1 MYRFNRELMLDIR
14 KFKIS
19 RLLMLL
25 TLCLVG
31 GIVNASEKI
40 EEDLVELRIQ
50 EIMKDLTLEQKVGQM
65 VQGEIKW
72 VKPSDVTKYHLGSI
86 LNGGGS
92 FPNKNKNSTMQDW
105 LSLADDYY
113 LASQDT
119 SGGGAGIPI
128 VWGTDAVHGHNNVVG
143 ATLFPHNIGL
153 GAANDSDLMKKIG
166 EITAREVAVTG
177 IDWVFAP
184 TVAVAKDNRWGRTYE
199 AYSSQSPII
208 KSYAGEIVAG
218 LQGPLAELSTNE
230 SKVIATAKHFI
241 GDGGTLRGVDQGDTI
256 MSLQELLDEHGQG
269 YYEALDAEVQTVMAT
284 FNSWNGVKIHGH
296 KFLLTDVLKNQ
307 MGFDGFVVSD
317 WNGIGQ
323 VEGCTNNSCAQ
334 AINAGIDMV
343 MVPEQWKGFLRNTL
357 KQVKAGEIS
366 MARIDDAV
374 ERILRVKIRAGLF
387 EKGLPSSRE
396 VAGNADLI
404 GAPAHREVARDAV
417 RKSLVLLKNDD
428 VLPLRAGQHVLV
440 AGDGADNIGKQNGGW
455 TITWQGTENKNSEFP
470 GATSIYNGLANAMN
484 SIGGSTELSV
494 SGNWSKKPDVAVVV
508 FGEEPYAE
516 GQGDVHTLAYRNGRI
531 EDLELMQK
539 LQSQD
544 IPVVSVFI
552 TGRPLWVNAEINSSD
567 AFVVAWLPGTEG
579 GGVADVLVADSDNN
593 PRYDFTGRLSFDW
606 PNKDM
611 NSQNEAVPVFHNL
624 LQLGQGL
631 SYGDETILSDSL
643 SEVSAAAPSSEANII
658 FSGSSQEPWLAYV
671 GDASDWHR
679 QISGTQ
685 GSSPQGGLSVVTVDG
700 LVQEDSRKLT
710 WTGGHESQFYWQ
722 AASPAD
728 LTDLKSKNG
737 ALMMEF
743 KVDQHPM
750 GVVTQRMD
758 CGWPC
763 SGAIDMTEFFK
774 SVPEGQLSRV
784 GISLQCFD
792 KLGVDLSKVTS
803 PMVLVSEEPFVLTIR
818 DVRIVPDASQ
828 ESMISCS

>member
-40 EEDLVELRIQ
+40 EEDPVELRIQ

-470 GATSIYNGLANAMN
+470 GATSIYDGLANAIK

-611 NSQNEAVPVFHNL
+611 NSQNEALPVFDNL

-774 SVPEGQLSRV
+774 SVPEGQLSRI